1 MLKELERTNELGKE
15 GLLSPDELAFLEMAH
30 NPLNRPNFLE
40 RLEKLGLLSAF
51 LEAES
56 GTTG

>member
-1 MLKELERTNELGKE
+1 MNQMNELY
-15 GLLSPDELAFLEMAH
+15 LTCDEIRFLEIA
-30 NPLNRPNFLE
+30 NDPAIRSSLLE

-56 GTTG
+56 GTTE

>member
-1 MLKELERTNELGKE
+1 MATELEQMNELGKE
-15 GLLSPDELAFLEMAH
+15 GLLSPDECAFLDMAH
-30 NPLNRPNFLE
+30 NPLSRPTLLA

-51 LEAES
+51 LAAES